1 MMKKVLNVLT
11 IVSLMVGVL
20 VVSCGQN
27 TEAEIDE
34 TEIVVVDDN
43 TTSIN
48 VTMYDDCYDTTQFVG
63 TPRVEQMFVTNV
75 EYTDDEM
82 YNVVTLED
90 TTGNVW
96 EYEGIDLYMYDEV
109 LVFMADNNTPN
120 DVTDDVIIHF
130 WVGLE

>member
-1 MMKKVLNVLT
+1 MKKIISLLVV
-11 IVSLMVGVL
+11 VGLMVSVL
-20 VVSCGQN
+20 VVGCGQN
-27 TEAEIDE
+27 TEVQANE
-34 TEIVVVDDN
+34 TETECVDDN

-48 VTMYDDCYDTTQFVG
+48 VTMYDDCYDTTQFIG

-96 EYEGIDLYMYDEV
+96 EYEGIDLYLDDDVVV
-109 LVFMADNNTPN
+109 LMTDNNTPN
-120 DVTDDVIIHF
+120 DITDDYIVHF